1 MHRACGARGACGEFR
16 APCSPLSARV
26 HPTCTLLDLP
36 PPTAAGAARERRPRS
51 AHAHDARHPR
61 DNAHI
66 HHCDPAA
73 HRTAPGACTSAPP
86 PRTSPTFSR
95 REHDVQ
101 PTISTLR
108 FFYSCDVRQ
117 GRSGWTNAPTH
128 GLAKQLAD
136 ARADGRR
143 ASARKHSLMPSKNPL
158 AADRADGRGAAMGD
172 LISRNLH
179 SLWA

>member
-1 MHRACGARGACGEFR
+1 MYILH
-16 APCSPLSARV
+16 APCSISL
-26 HPTCTLLDLP
+26 
-36 PPTAAGAARERRPRS
+36 RPRPQVQLAS
-51 AHAHDARHPR
+51 GALDRRTRTTHVTLATMRTSTTVIPQLIAQLQVRAHPR
-61 DNAHI
+61 
-66 HHCDPAA
+66 
-73 HRTAPGACTSAPP
+73 P